1 LVRSGVGLGPGVSP
15 GGRDG
20 PSARGSGGRGSG
32 GKGSGGRG
40 SGGRGSGGKGGSGR
54 GAGGRS
60 GSGDRSGGRPAGG
73 GRRREVGAEQRG
85 GPAGRRG
92 ILEDRIVGG
101 LHPVRELLRSG
112 HDVTRVLIAVSRDP
126 VLVLDEIE
134 ALAAERGVAVERH
147 DRPVLDALAEGLVH
161 QGVVALGPPVPVAT
175 LDEVLAAAERAGE
188 APLLVA
194 LDGVTDPHN
203 LGSIARTAEAVGAHG
218 LLVPERRAAGIT
230 PSAEKAA
237 AGALAH
243 LPVVPITNLARTLR
257 QLHDAGVWSLG
268 LDGDAEVAIAD
279 HPLASEPCVLVVGA
293 EGSGL
298 ARLTRDRCDAL
309 VRLPMRGQVGSLNA
323 SVAAAVALYTLLD
336 RRG

>member
-1 LVRSGVGLGPGVSP
+1 
-15 GGRDG
+15 
-20 PSARGSGGRGSG
+20 
-32 GKGSGGRG
+32 
-40 SGGRGSGGKGGSGR
+40 
-54 GAGGRS
+54 
-60 GSGDRSGGRPAGG
+60 
-73 GRRREVGAEQRG
+73 
-85 GPAGRRG
+85 
-92 ILEDRIVGG
+92 
-101 LHPVRELLRSG
+101 LHPVRELLRSA

-134 ALAAERGVAVERH
+134 ALAAERGVTVERH
-147 DRPVLDALAEGLVH
+147 DRPVLDALTDGLVH
-161 QGVVALGPPVPVAT
+161 QGVVALAPPVPVAT

-188 APLLVA
+188 QVLLVA

-243 LPVVPITNLARTLR
+243 LPVVPVTNLARTLR

-336 RRG
+336 RRR